1 MMSLQKIVTQTQ
13 EYKYEDKNKQKT
25 STVHTA
31 MINQFFSVAKI
42 KTKVEQQAK
51 PQESA
56 SNNTTK
62 K

>member
-31 MINQFFSVAKI
+31 MINQFFSVAK
-42 KTKVEQQAK
+42 KETKVE
-51 PQESA
+51 
-56 SNNTTK
+56 
-62 K
+62 